1 MTPNSSVYRLNSISE
16 YSRALESVR
25 VVSRAVSLVEQGKVV
40 DNFSVYEEAFQ
51 NLSQSLAAAKARGSM
66 TPQLQ
71 QASAKLE
78 GLLEKLSKRVE
89 AASARVKEA
98 SSASFG
104 ARVIGWASA
113 PKEQILGAA
122 KTAGN
127 AGQWAWSHKKTV
139 AGGVIVGSAI
149 YNDAFGSFRTAASA
163 CTTFWK
169 ILTGVPAFI
178 NQFASQTEKVVEEV
192 KEGAGNAKELVED
205 VTLPAGVTQELLR
218 KNIEKCRNAESG
230 QECVDFV
237 VGNFEAMQQCM
248 PSANEPFDLKR
259 WFWCVDNKLS
269 GTNSSS
275 FEQFEDERTS
285 QVARTALSLYGQV
298 LLARAMGIK
307 MPGGEFFNNYV
318 APWILPNVM
327 ISSVYPEYITDVKTY
342 CASHPVLCATAGV
355 AAFLKGGPVG
365 GGVLAAG
372 TFLNYIDQ
380 EFLDGG
386 INNATQRLVSHP
398 DEVIGNLTETGKQIR
413 DELVDELVEDSDLSF
428 PLAAALPTAW
438 SVGSQVL
445 GWIGTVPA
453 AAIATD
459 EGRLQ
464 VMQERL
470 AELEEEQVVVNGMV
484 AQNLAAVGAIAAR
497 RRQMREVIGPLQG
510 RIQALQQTIANA
522 QMPKTNPSFLA
533 LSLLTLVG
541 FGAPK
546 IPKAWDAISST
557 ASNSN
562 MTLSDVSGYVMEKTP
577 TLIVPQSMIDNRG
590 TMITTVAIGILPQLA
605 MFFVRRFV

>member
-1 MTPNSSVYRLNSISE
+1 MTPNSSVYTLNSISE

-122 KTAGN
+122 KTVGN

-163 CTTFWK
+163 CTTFWN

-178 NQFASQTEKVVEEV
+178 NQFASQTEKLVEEA

-269 GTNSSS
+269 GTSSSS

-307 MPGGEFFNNYV
+307 MPGGGFFNNYV

-342 CASHPVLCATAGV
+342 CASHRVLCATAGV

-413 DELVDELVEDSDLSF
+413 DELVEDSDLSF

-445 GWIGTVPA
+445 GMRAVENAG
-453 AAIATD
+453 IAR
-459 EGRLQ
+459 G
-464 VMQERL
+464 
-470 AELEEEQVVVNGMV
+470 
-484 AQNLAAVGAIAAR
+484 
-497 RRQMREVIGPLQG
+497 VIGPQLDAARNQLAILTERKDLIHG
-510 RIQALQQTIANA
+510 MKLPHLDDLNNVMGARQNIRAAWDA
-522 QMPKTNPSFLA
+522 QNQIVKNFEDAFPAETSRYNPSYVTLIA
-533 LSLLTLVG
+533 LTILGFSL
-541 FGAPK
+541 PK
-546 IPKAWDAISST
+546 IPKVVNAISSI

-562 MTLSDVSGYVMEKTP
+562 MTISDVPGFVWEKTP
-577 TLIVPQSMIDNRG
+577 SLIVPQSMIDNRG
-590 TMITTVAIGILPQLA
+590 TMITTVAIGILPQLG
-605 MFFVRRFV
+605 MFLLRRLA